1 MPFRNET
8 KAKMCHQLASE
19 YQTHATQPGIPEERA
34 TVLRNI
40 SRSYTA
46 LAVQFEMLALYV
58 VQEKR
63 ILRCGS
69 RAS

>member
-1 MPFRNET
+1 MTIQDET

-19 YQTHATQPGIPEERA
+19 YQARAEQPGVPLRRA
-34 TVLRNI
+34 TALRNI

-46 LAVQFEMLALYV
+46 LAAQFEILAHHVL
-58 VQEKR
+58 QEKR